1 MPIVNDQ
8 YYFILLNNELRYYN
22 IDIYLNNISGV
33 RNMYE
38 LLFEEGIK
46 YIEYNEN
53 TILYTNYLYINQY
66 AL

>member
-1 MPIVNDQ
+1 VPIVNDQ